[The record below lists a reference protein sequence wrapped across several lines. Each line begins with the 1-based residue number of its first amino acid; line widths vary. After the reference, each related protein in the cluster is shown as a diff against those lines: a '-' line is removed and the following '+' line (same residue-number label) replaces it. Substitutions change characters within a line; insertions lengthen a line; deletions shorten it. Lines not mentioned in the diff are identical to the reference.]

1 MRPSRPMRVL
11 PFDPMSMGE
20 SDWEEEEQTALP
32 SSVASDPIVVLVTEI
47 HGSGKVTAF
56 IHEEGQQ

>member
-1 MRPSRPMRVL
+1 MIS
-11 PFDPMSMGE
+11 FDPMSMGE